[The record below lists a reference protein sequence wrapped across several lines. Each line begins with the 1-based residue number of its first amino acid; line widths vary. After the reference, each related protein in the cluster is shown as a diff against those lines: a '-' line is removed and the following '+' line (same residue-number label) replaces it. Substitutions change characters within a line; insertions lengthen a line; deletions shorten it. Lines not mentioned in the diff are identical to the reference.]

1 MAGKLDFSRRGNF
14 SKGLFFPILPESDSK
29 MRIEKEMEQSLEKW
43 LHEPGSVSQI
53 TANEFGFW
61 QNT

>member
-1 MAGKLDFSRRGNF
+1 MAGKLDFSRRGNS
-14 SKGLFFPILPESDSK
+14 SKGLLFPILPEYVSK
-29 MRIEKEMEQSLEKW
+29 MRIKKDMDQSLEKW